1 MSSNDDLEGAD
12 IWGDSPNSNNDSNNN
27 DSNNN
32 DSNNN
37 NDKNNKD
44 SSSSSLATAEE
55 SSSSSSSSEE
65 GQQQP
70 ETQPEPEPAIPQ
82 DAMDDDETQTMSI
95 SELRQRI
102 HLLDND
108 IRVMQSDIQRITYE
122 TRAQKERIRE
132 NQEKVKLNKQLP
144 YLVGNVV
151 EVLEPEAEDGLEAED
166 EEEGAALDVD
176 STRKTRSAVIRTS
189 TRQTIY
195 LPIPGLVD
203 TDELKPSDLV
213 GTNKDSYLI
222 LEKLPTEFDSRV
234 KAMEVDERPTEQ
246 YSDIG
251 GCDKQIQELIEAV
264 VLPMTHKDMFDTIGI
279 KPPKGV
285 LLHGPPGTG
294 KTLLAR
300 ACANQTNAIFLK
312 LAGPQLVQMFIGDGA
327 KLIRDAFDLAKEK
340 IDAGV
345 SNGAILFIDEIDAI
359 GTKRFGGEQSGDRE
373 VQRTMLELLS
383 QLDGFTSN
391 DMIKVIAATNRPDV
405 LDPALLRSGRLDRKI
420 ELPHPNEES
429 RSHILKIHSRKMN
442 VGNDV
447 VFEELARSCDDFNG
461 AQLKAVCVEAG
472 MLALRGERSEINH
485 EDFIEAIT
493 VVAAKKKG
501 SLDYFA

>member
-1 MSSNDDLEGAD
+1 MSDDLEGAD
-12 IWGDSPNSNNDSNNN
+12 IWGDAGGTNGGASGGD
-27 DSNNN
+27 
-32 DSNNN
+32 NNN
-37 NDKNNKD
+37 NDKDK
-44 SSSSSLATAEE
+44 AA
-55 SSSSSSSSEE
+55 SSSSSSAAAAAGAEE
-65 GQQQP
+65 SKSDD
-70 ETQPEPEPAIPQ
+70 PAAQEEDEDMI
-82 DAMDDDETQTMSI
+82 DDETAAMSI
-95 SELRQRI
+95 AELRQRI
-102 HLLDND
+102 QLIDNE
-108 IRVMQSDIQRITYE
+108 IRIFRSDIQRIQHE
-122 TRAQKERIRE
+122 SRAQREHIRE
-132 NQEKVKLNKQLP
+132 NIEKVKLNKQLP

-151 EVLEPEAEDGLEAED
+151 EVLEPDAEDGLDA
-166 EEEGAALDVD
+166 EEGGGEDGAAADVNAE
-176 STRKTRSAVIRTS
+176 RKTRSAVIRTS

-195 LPIPGLVD
+195 LPVPGLVD

-222 LEKLPTEFDSRV
+222 LEKLPAEFDSRV
-234 KAMEVDERPTEQ
+234 KAMEVDERPTEE

-251 GCDKQIQELIEAV
+251 GADKQIQELIEAI

-300 ACANQTNAIFLK
+300 ACANQTNAVFLK

-327 KLIRDAFDLAKEK
+327 KLIRDAFELAKEK
-340 IDAGV
+340 IADGT
-345 SNGAILFIDEIDAI
+345 SCGAIIFIDELDAI
-359 GTKRFGGEQSGDRE
+359 GTKRFGGDQSGDRE

-383 QLDGFTSN
+383 QLDGFGSN

-420 ELPHPNEES
+420 ELPHPAEDA
-429 RSHILKIHSRKMN
+429 RAKIMRIHSRKMN
-442 VGNDV
+442 VSSEV
-447 VFEELARSCDDFNG
+447 VFEELARSCEDFNG

-472 MLALRGERSEINH
+472 MLALRGERAEIVH
-485 EDFIEAIT
+485 EDFIEAIS

>member
-1 MSSNDDLEGAD
+1 MSDDLEGAD
-12 IWGDSPNSNNDSNNN
+12 IWGDAGDAANGGGGGADDDNNETDKAGSNNN
-27 DSNNN
+27 A
-32 DSNNN
+32 
-37 NDKNNKD
+37 
-44 SSSSSLATAEE
+44 SSSSSAAAGAEE
-55 SSSSSSSSEE
+55 SKSDDPAAEE
-65 GQQQP
+65 DDMM
-70 ETQPEPEPAIPQ
+70 I
-82 DAMDDDETQTMSI
+82 DDETAAMSI
-95 SELRQRI
+95 AELRQRI
-102 HLLDND
+102 QLIDNEVR
-108 IRVMQSDIQRITYE
+108 IFRSDIQRIQHE
-122 TRAQKERIRE
+122 SRAQRERIRE
-132 NQEKVKLNKQLP
+132 NIEKVKLNKQLP

-151 EVLEPEAEDGLEAED
+151 EVLEPDAEDGLD
-166 EEEGAALDVD
+166 VEEGGGEDGAAADVNAD
-176 STRKTRSAVIRTS
+176 RKTRSAVIRTS

-195 LPIPGLVD
+195 LPVPGLVD
-203 TDELKPSDLV
+203 TDELRPSDLV

-222 LEKLPTEFDSRV
+222 LEKLPAEFDSRV
-234 KAMEVDERPTEQ
+234 KAMEVDERPTEE

-251 GCDKQIQELIEAV
+251 GADKQIQELIEAI

-300 ACANQTNAIFLK
+300 ACANQTNAVFLK

-327 KLIRDAFDLAKEK
+327 KLIRDAFELAKEK
-340 IDAGV
+340 IADGT
-345 SNGAILFIDEIDAI
+345 SCGAIIFIDELDAI
-359 GTKRFGGEQSGDRE
+359 GTKRFGGDQSGDRE

-383 QLDGFTSN
+383 QLDGFNSN

-420 ELPHPNEES
+420 ELPHPAEDA
-429 RSHILKIHSRKMN
+429 RAKIMRIHSRKMN
-442 VGNDV
+442 VSSEV
-447 VFEELARSCDDFNG
+447 VFEELARSCEDFNG

-472 MLALRGERSEINH
+472 MLALRLERAEIVH
-485 EDFIEAIT
+485 EDFIEAIS

>member
-1 MSSNDDLEGAD
+1 MSDDLEGAD
-12 IWGDSPNSNNDSNNN
+12 IWGDSNNDNN
-27 DSNNN
+27 DKDDKKKKQEDKANN
-32 DSNNN
+32 SSSGNNN
-37 NDKNNKD
+37 NGE
-44 SSSSSLATAEE
+44 SAPSATATAAAAEE
-55 SSSSSSSSEE
+55 EKDE
-65 GQQQP
+65 L
-70 ETQPEPEPAIPQ
+70 
-82 DAMDDDETQTMSI
+82 DDETRSMSI

-108 IRVMQSDIQRITYE
+108 IRIMRSDVQRIAHE
-122 TRAQKERIRE
+122 SRGQKERIRE
-132 NQEKVKLNKQLP
+132 NVEKVKLNKQLP

-151 EVLEPEAEDGLEAED
+151 EILEPDAEDGLDPEEG
-166 EEEGAALDVD
+166 EEGAAQDED
-176 STRKTRSAVIRTS
+176 AQRRTPSAVIRTS
-189 TRQTIY
+189 TRQTIF

-203 TDELKPSDLV
+203 VKELRPSDLI

-222 LEKLPTEFDSRV
+222 LEKLPAEFDSRV
-234 KAMEVDERPTEQ
+234 KAMEVDERPTEE

-251 GCDKQIQELIEAV
+251 GADKQIQELIEAV
-264 VLPMTHKDMFDTIGI
+264 VLPMTHKDMFETIGI
-279 KPPKGV
+279 RPPKGV

-300 ACANQTNAIFLK
+300 ACANQTNAVFLK

-327 KLIRDAFDLAKEK
+327 KLIRDAFELAKEK
-340 IDAGV
+340 IKNGT
-345 SNGAILFIDEIDAI
+345 SSGAILFIDEIDAI
-359 GTKRFGGEQSGDRE
+359 GTKRFGGDQSGDRE

-383 QLDGFTSN
+383 QLDGFSSN
-391 DMIKVIAATNRPDV
+391 EMIKVIAATNRPDV

-420 ELPHPNEES
+420 ELPHPSEDA
-429 RSHILKIHSRKMN
+429 RAGILQIHSRKMS
-442 VGNDV
+442 VSPDV

-461 AQLKAVCVEAG
+461 AQLKSVCVEAG
-472 MLALRGERSEINH
+472 MLALRRESAEISH

>member
-1 MSSNDDLEGAD
+1 MEAAD
-12 IWGDSPNSNNDSNNN
+12 IWGDSSSPNDSNNN
-27 DSNNN
+27 DDKKAPNNA
-32 DSNNN
+32 SAIA
-37 NDKNNKD
+37 
-44 SSSSSLATAEE
+44 SSSTNSNADANNEE
-55 SSSSSSSSEE
+55 IKEN
-65 GQQQP
+65 
-70 ETQPEPEPAIPQ
+70 EPEDEIA
-82 DAMDDDETQTMSI
+82 DETRNMSNTD
-95 SELRQRI
+95 LRQRI
-102 HLLDND
+102 RLLDND
-108 IRVMQSDIQRITYE
+108 IRVMKSDVQRIVHE
-122 TRAQKERIRE
+122 SRAQKERIRE
-132 NQEKVKLNKQLP
+132 NVEKVKMNKQLP

-151 EVLEPEAEDGLEAED
+151 EILEPEAEDGLEEE
-166 EEEGAALDVD
+166 EEEGGAQDVD
-176 STRKTRSAVIRTS
+176 TNRKTRSAVIRTS

-203 TDELKPSDLV
+203 TAELRPSDLI

-222 LEKLPTEFDSRV
+222 LEKLPAEFDSRV
-234 KAMEVDERPTEQ
+234 KAMEVDERPSEE

-300 ACANQTNAIFLK
+300 ACANQTNAVFLK
-312 LAGPQLVQMFIGDGA
+312 IAGPELVQMFIGDGA
-327 KLIRDAFDLAKEK
+327 KLIRDAFELAKEK

-345 SNGAILFIDEIDAI
+345 SEGAIIFIDEIDAI
-359 GTKRFGGEQSGDRE
+359 GTKRFGGDQNGDRE

-383 QLDGFTSN
+383 QLDGFSSN

-420 ELPHPNEES
+420 ELPHPSEDA
-429 RSHILKIHSRKMN
+429 RAHIMKIHSRKMN

-472 MLALRGERSEINH
+472 MLALRGERTEITH
-485 EDFIEAIT
+485 EDFVEAIT
-493 VVAAKKKG
+493 VVSAKKKG

>member
-1 MSSNDDLEGAD
+1 MSDDLEGAD
-12 IWGDSPNSNNDSNNN
+12 IWGDSSAPNNANENNAANADASNQEDE
-27 DSNNN
+27 
-32 DSNNN
+32 
-37 NDKNNKD
+37 
-44 SSSSSLATAEE
+44 L
-55 SSSSSSSSEE
+55 
-65 GQQQP
+65 
-70 ETQPEPEPAIPQ
+70 
-82 DAMDDDETQTMSI
+82 DDETRNMTTND
-95 SELRQRI
+95 LRQRI
-102 HLLDND
+102 RLLDND
-108 IRVMQSDIQRITYE
+108 IRVMKSDVQRIAHESRT
-122 TRAQKERIRE
+122 QKERIRE
-132 NQEKVKLNKQLP
+132 NVEKVKMNKQLP

-151 EVLEPEAEDGLEAED
+151 EVLEPDAEDGLEDDD

-176 STRKTRSAVIRTS
+176 ANRKTRSAVIRTS

-195 LPIPGLVD
+195 LPVPGLVD
-203 TDELKPSDLV
+203 TDELKPSDLI

-222 LEKLPTEFDSRV
+222 LEKLPAEFDSRV
-234 KAMEVDERPTEQ
+234 KAMEVDERPSEE

-264 VLPMTHKDMFDTIGI
+264 VLPMTQKDMFDTIGI

-327 KLIRDAFDLAKEK
+327 KLIRDAFELAKEK
-340 IDAGV
+340 IQAGV
-345 SNGAILFIDEIDAI
+345 NEGAILFIDEIDAI
-359 GTKRFGGEQSGDRE
+359 GTKRFGGDQNGDRE

-383 QLDGFTSN
+383 QLDGFSSN

-420 ELPHPNEES
+420 ELPHPSEDA
-429 RSHILKIHSRKMN
+429 RVHILKIHSRKMN
-442 VGNDV
+442 VGGDV

-472 MLALRGERSEINH
+472 MLALRGERSEISH
-485 EDFIEAIT
+485 EDFVEAIT

>member
-1 MSSNDDLEGAD
+1 MSDDLEGAD
-12 IWGDSPNSNNDSNNN
+12 IWGDAGDAANGGGADDNNNEKDNSSGSNNN
-27 DSNNN
+27 ASA
-32 DSNNN
+32 SGGGG
-37 NDKNNKD
+37 
-44 SSSSSLATAEE
+44 AEE
-55 SSSSSSSSEE
+55 SKSDD
-65 GQQQP
+65 
-70 ETQPEPEPAIPQ
+70 PAAAAAAEDEDMI
-82 DAMDDDETQTMSI
+82 DDETAAMSI

-102 HLLDND
+102 QLIDNEVR
-108 IRVMQSDIQRITYE
+108 IFRSDIQRIQHE
-122 TRAQKERIRE
+122 SRAQRERIRE
-132 NQEKVKLNKQLP
+132 NIEKVKLNKQLP

-151 EVLEPEAEDGLEAED
+151 EVLEPDAEDGLDA
-166 EEEGAALDVD
+166 EEGGGEDGAAADVNAD
-176 STRKTRSAVIRTS
+176 RKTRSAVIRTS

-195 LPIPGLVD
+195 LPVPGLVD
-203 TDELKPSDLV
+203 TEELRPSDLV

-222 LEKLPTEFDSRV
+222 LEKLPAEFDSRV
-234 KAMEVDERPTEQ
+234 KAMEVDERPTEE

-251 GCDKQIQELIEAV
+251 GADKQIQELIEAI

-300 ACANQTNAIFLK
+300 ACANQTNAVFLK

-327 KLIRDAFDLAKEK
+327 KLIRDAFELAKEK
-340 IDAGV
+340 IADGT
-345 SNGAILFIDEIDAI
+345 SCGAIIFIDELDAI
-359 GTKRFGGEQSGDRE
+359 GTKRFGGDQSGDRE

-383 QLDGFTSN
+383 QLDGFNSN

-420 ELPHPNEES
+420 ELPHPAEDA
-429 RSHILKIHSRKMN
+429 RAKIMRIHSRKMN
-442 VGNDV
+442 VSSEV
-447 VFEELARSCDDFNG
+447 VFEELARSCEDFNG

-472 MLALRGERSEINH
+472 MLALRSERAEIVH
-485 EDFIEAIT
+485 EDFIEAIS

>member
-1 MSSNDDLEGAD
+1 M
-12 IWGDSPNSNNDSNNN
+12 
-27 DSNNN
+27 
-32 DSNNN
+32 
-37 NDKNNKD
+37 
-44 SSSSSLATAEE
+44 
-55 SSSSSSSSEE
+55 
-65 GQQQP
+65 
-70 ETQPEPEPAIPQ
+70 
-82 DAMDDDETQTMSI
+82 
-95 SELRQRI
+95 
-102 HLLDND
+102 
-108 IRVMQSDIQRITYE
+108 
-122 TRAQKERIRE
+122 
-132 NQEKVKLNKQLP
+132 NKQLP

-151 EVLEPEAEDGLEAED
+151 EVLEPDAEDGLD
-166 EEEGAALDVD
+166 VEEGGGEDGAAADVNAD
-176 STRKTRSAVIRTS
+176 RKTRSAVIRTS

-195 LPIPGLVD
+195 LPVPGLVD
-203 TDELKPSDLV
+203 TDELRPSDLV

-222 LEKLPTEFDSRV
+222 LEKLPAEFDSRV
-234 KAMEVDERPTEQ
+234 KAMEVDERPTEE

-251 GCDKQIQELIEAV
+251 GADKQIQELIEAI

-300 ACANQTNAIFLK
+300 ACANQTNAVFLK

-327 KLIRDAFDLAKEK
+327 KLIRDAFELAKEK
-340 IDAGV
+340 IADGT
-345 SNGAILFIDEIDAI
+345 SCGAIIFIDELDAI
-359 GTKRFGGEQSGDRE
+359 GTKRFGGDQSGDRE

-383 QLDGFTSN
+383 QLDGFNSN

-420 ELPHPNEES
+420 ELPHPAEDA
-429 RSHILKIHSRKMN
+429 RAKIMRIHSRKMN
-442 VGNDV
+442 VSSEV
-447 VFEELARSCDDFNG
+447 VFEELARSCEDFNG

-472 MLALRGERSEINH
+472 MLALRLERAEIVH
-485 EDFIEAIT
+485 EDFIEAIS